1 MSELVQAFIAHLLR
15 IQETDRG
22 ALAHLRR
29 SLSFEPGNYPR
40 AYPYVEQFVGKDR
53 LSDDPWRKALYLTA
67 GLFALHPVQ
76 QSNVSF
82 ASAFGRMGHERNN
95 KSIEQRFI
103 ALLDG
108 GPDGLPFHLR
118 QAISLLAADS
128 RGVDY
133 VALLEDL
140 ARWLNPHNVETHDR
154 LRRQWARDFY
164 HAFDPQAGVEAA

>member
-1 MSELVQAFIAHLLR
+1 MSEPARAFIAHLLR

-29 SLSFEPGNYPR
+29 SLSFEPGQYPR
-40 AYPYVEQFVGKDR
+40 AYPYVERFVGKDTY
-53 LSDDPWRKALYLTA
+53 SDNSWRKALYLTA

-76 QSNVSF
+76 QSDVSF
-82 ASAFGRMGHERNN
+82 ASAFGGMGHERNN

-103 ALLDG
+103 ALLDA

-118 QAISLLAADS
+118 QAISLLAADC

-140 ARWLNPHNVETHDR
+140 ARWLNPLDGETHDR
-154 LRRQWARDFY
+154 LRRRWARDFY
-164 HAFDPQAGVEAA
+164 RAFDSQAGVVAA